1 VIAILLAVVA
11 VTFQLNAPAVD
22 ALSAQTKAVE
32 NSSVSA
38 DAAAPAT
45 PAAENGAATVSLS
58 GMLTLQDVCGE
69 IEKQTGNKIIDYRA
83 HLHQQANNPRFKLD
97 IKDAPFWQAVDALLD
112 ATNMTVYR
120 YSGKD
125 GLAIVDRN
133 ADELPRSGR
142 AVYSGPLRL
151 EVDRIVADRQPAS
164 KRQGS
169 LKVNLAIA
177 WEPRLA
183 PVMIE
188 QPVGQIQALDDQGKP
203 LEFAVNEG
211 TLQTAVNGG
220 GTSVQLLF
228 PFALPPRSVA
238 TISSLKGTLNIS
250 FPGQLEAFEFDH
262 LPAATQPGFKPREQS
277 KGAVTVFLDQ
287 VRKNNDLWEVV
298 TRIRFGSAAE
308 TPQPNHNWILQNEA
322 YLEDS
327 EHRRVENAGFHNSMQ
342 TNTELG
348 IVYQFELPAGVEGY
362 TFVYKTP
369 TSMHVLP
376 VTYELKNLQL
386 P

>member
-1 VIAILLAVVA
+1 MIAILLAVVA
-11 VTFQLNAPAVD
+11 VTFQLNAPMAG
-22 ALSAQTKAVE
+22 AIPAQTKTVE
-32 NSSVSA
+32 NSSGVNA
-38 DAAAPAT
+38 NPAATENAAA
-45 PAAENGAATVSLS
+45 VSLS
-58 GMLTLQDVCGE
+58 GMLTLQDVCAE

-83 HLHQQANNPRFKLD
+83 HLQQPVTNPRFKLE

-125 GLAIVDRN
+125 ALAIVDRSP
-133 ADELPRSGR
+133 DELPRTDR

-183 PVMIE
+183 PVMVE
-188 QPVGQIQALDDQGKP
+188 QPLEKIQALDDQGKP
-203 LEFAVNEG
+203 LEFAANEG
-211 TLQTAVNGG
+211 TLETAVDSG
-220 GTSVQLLF
+220 GTGVQLLF

-238 TISSLKGTLNIS
+238 AISSLKGALNIS
-250 FPGQLEAFEFDH
+250 LPGRLEAFEFNN
-262 LPAATQPGFKPREQS
+262 LAAATQPGFKPWEQR
-277 KGAVTVFLDQ
+277 KDAVTVSLDQ

-298 TRIRFGSAAE
+298 TRIRFGSAADP
-308 TPQPNHNWILQNEA
+308 PQPNHNWILQNEA
-322 YLEDS
+322 YLEGPD
-327 EHRRVENAGFHNSMQ
+327 HRRVENAGFHNSMQ

-348 IVYQFELPAGVEGY
+348 IVYQFELPTGVEGY